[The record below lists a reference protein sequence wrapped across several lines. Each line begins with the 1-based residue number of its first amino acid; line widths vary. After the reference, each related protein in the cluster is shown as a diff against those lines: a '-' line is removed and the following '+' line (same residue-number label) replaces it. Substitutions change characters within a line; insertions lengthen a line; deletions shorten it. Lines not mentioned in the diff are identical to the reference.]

1 MGSAL
6 DGVQSI
12 QRTGQRAN
20 RSAKQS
26 IALDAEP
33 LRRTRPEIFFG
44 AEFGPGSMPDVRAAP
59 SGQSADPR

>member
-1 MGSAL
+1 MASAL

-12 QRTGQRAN
+12 QRTEQRAN

-33 LRRTRPEIFFG
+33 QHSGKLFAIGSKPRILSDYDS
-44 AEFGPGSMPDVRAAP
+44 APGQQPFAV
-59 SGQSADPR
+59 